1 VLRLRVAPFRSCA
14 YAMTESQLS
23 DGMATAFAM
32 VPLDPDGPLLV
43 ALKEGQLHPR
53 DLAVLWCL
61 LARLDWR
68 SGRAWVTT
76 ADLAAAMGHEKTNTV
91 CAALARLKR
100 LALVAKGIDKRD
112 PRRRFWCVNP
122 LVAATGGPHRRKM
135 QDLQFRLALE

>member
-1 VLRLRVAPFRSCA
+1 
-14 YAMTESQLS
+14 MTESQLS

-32 VPLDPDGPLLV
+32 VPLEPDGPLLT
-43 ALKEGQLHPR
+43 ALRNGELHPR

-61 LARLDWR
+61 LSRVDWR

-91 CAALARLKR
+91 AAALARLKR
-100 LALVAKGIDKRD
+100 LSLVAKGIDKRD
-112 PRRRFWCVNP
+112 PRRWFWCVNP
-122 LVAATGGPHRRKM
+122 WVVAATGGPHRRKM

>member
-1 VLRLRVAPFRSCA
+1 
-14 YAMTESQLS
+14 MTESQLS
-23 DGMATAFAM
+23 EGMATAFAM

-91 CAALARLKR
+91 AAALARLKR
-100 LALVAKGIDKRD
+100 LAMVAKGIDKRSG
-112 PRRRFWCVNP
+112 RRFWCVNP
-122 LVAATGGPHRRKM
+122 WLVAATGGPHRRRL
-135 QDLQFRLALE
+135 QDLQFRDAVA